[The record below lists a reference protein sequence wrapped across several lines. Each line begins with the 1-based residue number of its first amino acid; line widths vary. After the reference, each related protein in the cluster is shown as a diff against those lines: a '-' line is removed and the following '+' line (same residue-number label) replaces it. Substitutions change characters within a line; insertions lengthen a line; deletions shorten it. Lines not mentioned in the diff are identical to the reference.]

1 MQMVIEQAGEQPVQ
15 VFLRGI
21 ISQDDAQILL
31 RESSLLLENSRP
43 RAVWVH
49 LEQIHQLAE
58 PVFEVVRKIFALF
71 SQAQVGLTLIAHQ
84 TELFQRLIAEGIPV
98 HLHTP
103 DPVLQ
108 NIHAL

>member
-1 MQMVIEQAGEQPVQ
+1 MQMVIEETAEKPVQ

-21 ISQDDAQILL
+21 ISQDDARILL
-31 RESSLLLENSRP
+31 QESVRMLERSQP

-49 LEQIHQLAE
+49 LEHIHQLAE

-84 TELFQRLIAEGIPV
+84 IELFQRLTAEGIPV
-98 HLHTP
+98 ALHSP
-103 DPVLQ
+103 DPLLDQV
-108 NIHAL
+108 IPR